1 MILSLSK
8 TPTWVL
14 FTVSILPMLIIFN
27 DAAIWAISNILI
39 FSFLALWLYLITTQ
53 LLNRKILLSQFN
65 KNKFV
70 ALLVTSLLYTVA
82 LSIYFSITSNN
93 YEEPPWIFL
102 IIIPGNIFLAY
113 AFLFILNFIAKLIA
127 TIESEETMTFD
138 KYASYFFCLL
148 VFPIGIWWMNPKIKS
163 LIKKK

>member
-14 FTVSILPMLIIFN
+14 FAVSILPVVMIYN
-27 DAAIWAISNILI
+27 DAAVWALSNILI
-39 FSFLALWLYLITTQ
+39 FSFLSLWLYSITTQ
-53 LLNRKILLSQFN
+53 LLNRQIFASAFNRTKFIVILAS
-65 KNKFV
+65 
-70 ALLVTSLLYTVA
+70 SLLYSVG

-113 AFLFILNFIAKLIA
+113 AYFFILNFTAKLIA
-127 TIESEETMTFD
+127 TIESKKIITFD

-148 VFPIGIWWMNPKIKS
+148 FFPIGIWWMNPKIKV
-163 LIKKK
+163 LIKKN